1 MISENNDKIKV
12 SLFGWEKTG
21 KTILAAYL
29 KDGFK
34 SLDFEQYLPTIGA
47 NYEGEK
53 IILYKGNLYNFDLN
67 DCGGQ
72 IGFLSLEKIIM
83 KDTQIFFIFFDYNDR
98 RSLDFAKTIL
108 NERKNEQQVFVLVG
122 AKYDLKINAD
132 KKDNIIHE
140 EEVLELADEKK
151 ALFVHLSNLEK
162 YSDGVNELLKK
173 SINEYIKRRKMN

>member
-29 KDGFK
+29 KNGFR
-34 SLDFEQYLPTIGA
+34 SLDFEQYFPTIGA
-47 NYEGEK
+47 NYGGEK
-53 IILYKGNLYNFDLN
+53 IILYKGNLYTFDLN

-72 IGFLSLEKIIM
+72 IRFLSLERVIM

-122 AKYDLKINAD
+122 AKYDLIINTD
-132 KKDNIIHE
+132 NKDNIVHE
-140 EEVLELADEKK
+140 EEVLELAKEKN
-151 ALFVHLSNLEK
+151 ALCVHLSLLEK
-162 YSDGVNELLKK
+162 YSNGVIEL
-173 SINEYIKRRKMN
+173 